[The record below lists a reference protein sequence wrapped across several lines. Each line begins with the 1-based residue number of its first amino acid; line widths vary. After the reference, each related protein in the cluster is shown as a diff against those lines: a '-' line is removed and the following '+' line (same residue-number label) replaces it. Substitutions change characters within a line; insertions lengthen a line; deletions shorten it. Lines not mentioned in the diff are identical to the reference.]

1 MQHKIR
7 ARVSLS
13 QQFNVAAETDYS
25 AEVHAL
31 RAADIHVL
39 YAGGYHTEIALL
51 LRAARDKGYQ
61 VQFVSGSGILATEE
75 FGLIAGAAS
84 EGTLFT
90 SFVDPRRNA
99 NATEVIERFRAEGFD
114 PEGYTLLTYAAV
126 QEWSQ
131 AAEAEPGSVL
141 VSYETFAQVREVIE
155 CEELGALQVEGIA
168 YPITAYRVVDLK
180 ANRAANEHG
189 VRTNLPHLRLEAE
202 PYLMS
207 PAERDEAANALR
219 RVLKRLSG

>member
-13 QQFNVAAETDYS
+13 QQFNVAAENDYS
-25 AEVHAL
+25 AEVDAL

-90 SFVDPRRNA
+90 SFVDPA
-99 NATEVIERFRAEGFD
+99 SERQC
-114 PEGYTLLTYAAV
+114 Y
-126 QEWSQ
+126 
-131 AAEAEPGSVL
+131 
-141 VSYETFAQVREVIE
+141 
-155 CEELGALQVEGIA
+155 
-168 YPITAYRVVDLK
+168 
-180 ANRAANEHG
+180 
-189 VRTNLPHLRLEAE
+189 
-202 PYLMS
+202 
-207 PAERDEAANALR
+207 
-219 RVLKRLSG
+219 

>member
-13 QQFNVAAETDYS
+13 QQFNVAAEIDYS
-25 AEVHAL
+25 AEVDAL

-61 VQFVSGSGILATEE
+61 VHFVSGSGILATEE

-114 PEGYTLLTYAAV
+114 SEGDTLLTYAAV

-202 PYLMS
+202 QYLMS
-207 PAERDEAANALR
+207 PAERDEAAKALR